1 MEITAPNE
9 PRILRPHILVAK
21 TPMTTAKETAP
32 TAKTDESTSDPINSC
47 VASSPGT
54 ELHVRLP
61 VHSKVPPNI
70 NCRTI
75 VTRYFLVGDRLDFID

>member
-1 MEITAPNE
+1 MEITAPKD
-9 PRILRPHILVAK
+9 PRILRPHVLVAK

-32 TAKTDESTSDPINSC
+32 TPKMDESKSDPTNSC

-61 VHSKVPPNI
+61 VHSKVPPNT

-75 VTRYFLVGDRLDFID
+75 VTKYFLVGDRSDFID